1 MTLPLNSLTA
11 PHGVRAYRRATGNY
25 MSTEPSDAPPGN
37 YMSAEPSD
45 AVPGN
50 YMSTDTS
57 SNKVGSYTD
66 AERNQ

>member
-1 MTLPLNSLTA
+1 MTSQLSSLTA
-11 PHGVRAYRRATGNY
+11 PRGVRAYSRAAGNY
-25 MSTEPSDAPPGN
+25 TSIEPSDARPGN

-45 AVPGN
+45 AAPGN